1 MWQLSQ
7 TRELNHSP
15 FSCCLWRPAVKRCG
29 KVATCWFHGKV
40 QLRDETPKHQWHNSI
55 NPNSVQFRHVLSIYL
70 RPHELQHARLPC
82 PSPTPGAYSN
92 SCPSS
97 QWCHPTILTSH
108 PLLLLPS
115 ILPSIRVFS
124 DKSVLR
130 IRWPKCRSF
139 SFSISPSNEHP
150 GLISFR
156 MGWLDLL
163 AVQGILKRLVVA

>member
-1 MWQLSQ
+1 MKTHYLIRDTEQVWQLSQ

-55 NPNSVQFRHVLSIYL
+55 NPNSVQFRHVLSSYL

-97 QWCHPTILTSH
+97 QWCHPTISSSVIPFSCLQLFPTSGSFQMSWFFT
-108 PLLLLPS
+108 PGGQS
-115 ILPSIRVFS
+115 IGVS
-124 DKSVLR
+124 
-130 IRWPKCRSF
+130 
-139 SFSISPSNEHP
+139 
-150 GLISFR
+150 
-156 MGWLDLL
+156 
-163 AVQGILKRLVVA
+163 A